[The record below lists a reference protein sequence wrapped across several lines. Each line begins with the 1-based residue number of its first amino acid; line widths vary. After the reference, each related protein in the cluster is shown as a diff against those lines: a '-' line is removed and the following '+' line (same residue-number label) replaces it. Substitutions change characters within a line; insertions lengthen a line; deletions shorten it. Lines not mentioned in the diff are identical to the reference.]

1 MIEPC
6 KYYPKQMNGPIIS
19 ATGSAVDTEFSDAE
33 YIQDYLHGLS
43 INTARATELDNI
55 GRIIGYLRPLVP
67 EGFNAENIMLLG
79 TLPLEHDEA
88 IGLAAVGINIGG
100 ELSTIVTS
108 DTNFM
113 DEGTYRKF
121 LRSMA
126 VLKRYGITL
135 KSVDMIAATVS
146 PDYTITIDE
155 NADIVLSFTNSIGFK
170 NIWILTQLFYRIA
183 TAPQVLVMSAEEEL
197 EEEEE

>member
-19 ATGSAVDTEFSDAE
+19 ATGSAIDTEFSDAE

-43 INTARATELDNI
+43 ISTARETELDNI

-79 TLPLEHDEA
+79 TLPLDHDEA
-88 IGLAAVGINIGG
+88 IGLATVGVNIGG
-100 ELSTIVTS
+100 ELSTIVVS

-135 KSVDMIAATVS
+135 KSVDMIAATIS
-146 PDYTITIDE
+146 TDYTITIDE
-155 NADIVLSFTNSIGFK
+155 NADILLAFNDSIGFK